1 MSLVPFKLSEHII
14 HYFFRE
20 FEGSTKK
27 YAGREVKT
35 IPISPQ
41 SFVGKFI
48 ISNLRKIDY
57 PVKNIQEFNMFIEI
71 ACIKRKKF
79 CTKQRLFKKENLN
92 NSFVELPEEF
102 IHDVDGMLDDVF
114 RQNFY
119 YFVLGNIQGDDKKV
133 YRAVRKFMDHYGLW
147 EFDFNIEQLRQLFYR
162 MHREGP
168 GSRLQNRD
176 MSFAKLH

>member
-71 ACIKRKKF
+71 A
-79 CTKQRLFKKENLN
+79 
-92 NSFVELPEEF
+92 
-102 IHDVDGMLDDVF
+102 
-114 RQNFY
+114 
-119 YFVLGNIQGDDKKV
+119 
-133 YRAVRKFMDHYGLW
+133 
-147 EFDFNIEQLRQLFYR
+147 
-162 MHREGP
+162 
-168 GSRLQNRD
+168 
-176 MSFAKLH
+176 

>member
-14 HYFFRE
+14 HYFLRE

-102 IHDVDGMLDDVF
+102 MHDVDGMLDDVF

>member
-1 MSLVPFKLSEHII
+1 MSLVPFKLSEHLI

-41 SFVGKFI
+41 SFIGKFI

-57 PVKNIQEFNMFIEI
+57 PVKNIQEFNMYIEI
-71 ACIKRKKF
+71 AQIKRKKY
-79 CTKQRLFKKENLN
+79 CTKQKLFKKENLN

-102 IHDVDGMLDDVF
+102 MRDVDGMLDDLF

-119 YFVLGNIQGDDKKV
+119 YYVLGNIQGDDKKV
-133 YRAVRKFMDHYGLW
+133 YRAVRKFMDNYELW
-147 EFDFNIEQLRQLFYR
+147 EFDFNTEQLRRLFYR
-162 MHREGP
+162 MHNEGP
-168 GSRLQNRD
+168 ASRLQNRD
-176 MSFAKLH
+176 MYWSRIQ